1 MDRLELYGHL
11 RAIDPELGRVTAAI
25 STGDIARDGA
35 IIDPAGWDFT
45 NYRRNPVVLWMHDD
59 TGIPFARTTDL
70 IAGDSELIATAQFDM
85 EDPHGAMMFRKI
97 ENGYV
102 NATSVRWLPKR
113 TEVLKQ
119 QKAGS
124 DELEYILVFREQ
136 ELLEWSFVTVP
147 ADPKALI
154 MRADG
159 GAFDVRSYLPE
170 EPKPEPVPPEE
181 PEGDPDAEAKDEA
194 ERAVLAAVAT
204 VMAQRRSRPT
214 IDATIVQ
221 RLAKATGKTEERIRQ
236 EIAG

>member
-1 MDRLELYGHL
+1 MERLELYGHL
-11 RAIDPELGRVTAAI
+11 RAIDSELGRVTAAI

-59 TGIPFARTTDL
+59 TGVPFARTTDL

-85 EDPHGAMMFRKI
+85 DDPHGAMMFRKI
-97 ENGYV
+97 EQGFV

-119 QKAGS
+119 DRDGEV
-124 DELEYILVFREQ
+124 DYVLVFREQ

-159 GAFDVRSYLPE
+159 APFDARSYMPE
-170 EPKPEPVPPEE
+170 EPKPAPEPAPTE
-181 PEGDPDAEAKDEA
+181 PEGDPEADAQDEG
-194 ERAVLAAVAT
+194 ERAAIAAVASA
-204 VMAQRRSRPT
+204 VALRRSRPS
-214 IDATIVQ
+214 IDDMIVQ

-236 EIAG
+236 EIAV